1 MFWYV
6 LISLILLTLLW
17 ILLGPIIIFVN
28 TENNKYSVGLPGIFK
43 VSAVPNEE
51 LFIVKGSVFF
61 IPYRFNPF
69 GRKRKKPRKP
79 KEKTKAKKRS
89 FKLTE
94 GWELG
99 KNIMH
104 AFRIRKLHMDID
116 TDDFTLNAW
125 LIPAF
130 STVNSENIR
139 LQANFEG
146 RASVLLDLR
155 TRIGDVLWALIKT
168 KYKSL
173 LNQ

>member
-1 MFWYV
+1 MFWYFFIAI
-6 LISLILLTLLW
+6 LLLTLLW
-17 ILLGPIIIFVN
+17 VLLGPIILFVD
-28 TENNKYSVGLPGIFK
+28 TEGNKYSVGLPGIFK
-43 VSAVPNEE
+43 VSVVPTED
-51 LFIVKGSVFF
+51 LFIIRGSVFF

-69 GRKRKKPRKP
+69 GRKRKKPRKA
-79 KEKTKAKKRS
+79 KEKTRAKKRS

-94 GWELG
+94 GWKLG

-130 STVNSENIR
+130 SAVNSENIR

-155 TRIGDVLWALIKT
+155 TRIGSVLWAFIKT

>member
-1 MFWYV
+1 MFWYFF
-6 LISLILLTLLW
+6 IAILFLTLLW
-17 ILLGPIIIFVN
+17 VLLGPIILFVD
-28 TENNKYSVGLPGIFK
+28 TEGNKYSVGLPGIFK
-43 VSAVPNEE
+43 VSVVPTEE
-51 LFIVKGSVFF
+51 LFIIRGSVFF

-69 GRKRKKPRKP
+69 GRKRKKQRKA
-79 KEKTKAKKRS
+79 KEKTRAKKRS

-94 GWELG
+94 GLDLG
-99 KNIMH
+99 KNILH

-116 TDDFTLNAW
+116 TNDFTLNAW

-130 STVNSENIR
+130 SAVNSENIR

-155 TRIGDVLWALIKT
+155 TRIGAVLWAFIIS
-168 KYKSL
+168 KYKSM